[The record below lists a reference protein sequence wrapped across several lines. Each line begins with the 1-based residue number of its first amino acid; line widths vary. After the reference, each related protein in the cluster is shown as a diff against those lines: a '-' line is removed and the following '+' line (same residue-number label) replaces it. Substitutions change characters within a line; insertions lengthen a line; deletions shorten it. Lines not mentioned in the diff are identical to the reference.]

1 MGKRRH
7 RTLPGVEPEEAAR
20 IEHALDKLEERLYVS
35 PPGLHRV
42 GDPASA
48 EAIEAAG
55 LPPAA
60 GMLWAR
66 MDGLEVGAEM
76 VRILPLAEIEE
87 ATARADEEGGLR
99 AGDRVIGE
107 DGRDLLVLPADP
119 WEEGA
124 DVVRVEEGGERLPE
138 ASTVAH
144 LALGLVGE
152 AGVLFDDDGEFRD
165 ELFGDD
171 GELTSAA
178 RRRLWRRRLDFD
190 PDAPRARLRLAQ
202 SLLEAGEV
210 GGAEAELKQV
220 LRRAPELP
228 WAHET
233 LGRVAEARGDGAAA
247 QRSFGKAA
255 ELVEAL
261 EPAEAAYF
269 RARAARWAEGGERA
283 ALVARVKAA
292 RPGFAAEQVQAAEAL
307 LERGAVEQ
315 AREVVELGL
324 VVSPGQVEL
333 LALRDRLGTAGEG

>member
-1 MGKRRH
+1 MGKRRVVA
-7 RTLPGVEPEEAAR
+7 PSGVEPEEAAR
-20 IEHALDKLEERLYVS
+20 IVAALEKLEERLYVA

-42 GDPASA
+42 GDPASW
-48 EAIEAAG
+48 EAIEAVG

-66 MDGLEVGAEM
+66 MDGLELGAEIA
-76 VRILPLAEIEE
+76 RILPLAEIEA
-87 ATARADEEGGLR
+87 ATARADEDGWLR
-99 AGDRVIGE
+99 PGDLVIGE
-107 DGRDLLVLPADP
+107 DGHDLLVLPQDP

-138 ASTVAH
+138 ASTAAH
-144 LALGLVGE
+144 LALGLLGE

-165 ELFGDD
+165 DLYGED
-171 GELTSAA
+171 GEPTPAT

-202 SLLEAGEV
+202 DLLEAGELR
-210 GGAEAELKQV
+210 GAKSEIEKVLK
-220 LRRAPELP
+220 RAPELA

-233 LGRVAEARGDGAAA
+233 RGRVAEARGDGELARRAYV
-247 QRSFGKAA
+247 RAA
-255 ELVEAL
+255 ELLEGS

-269 RARAARWAEGGERA
+269 RARAARWVEGEGRA
-283 ALVARVKAA
+283 ALIRSVLEA
-292 RPGFAAEQVQAAEAL
+292 RPGFAGEQVQAAEAL
-307 LERGAVEQ
+307 LERGAVGP

-333 LALRDRLGTAGEG
+333 LALRGRLRPSPE